1 MINVHPAFL
10 FNFLKVTSKNRE
22 ENYMNSLEYRHF
34 VVCIFPMV
42 MDMLSALDQIWVK
55 LDNDTYNERITKTK
69 KIRKGREVT
78 CYGVTPLDK
87 SIFIEY
93 LGKEGFI
100 PVINYIIQTLK
111 NLCPDTVQSSLDL
124 YGCAQAAISVLPD
137 APQLPTSSS
146 PDNSFTCIQAMQ
158 YVLRMGSGNIGM
170 FNSIC
175 EYLVSVS
182 LEMLKTYIQHGKNP
196 TG

>member
-1 MINVHPAFL
+1 
-10 FNFLKVTSKNRE
+10 
-22 ENYMNSLEYRHF
+22 
-34 VVCIFPMV
+34 MV

-55 LDNDTYNERITKTK
+55 LDNETYNERITKTK

-111 NLCPDTVQSSLDL
+111 NLCPDTVQSLDL
-124 YGCAQAAISVLPD
+124 YGCAQDAISVLPD

-146 PDNSFTCIQAMQ
+146 PDNSATCIHAMQ
-158 YVLRMGSGNIGM
+158 YVLRMGYGNIGK

-182 LEMLKTYIQHGKNP
+182 LEMLKAYIQHDASRNA
-196 TG
+196 TGQIL